1 MDAPRRSRRE
11 LLRLSGLG
19 AGALCL
25 GGLLAACGAPAAA
38 PSPTSAPA
46 PAPTQPPAKPAATQP
61 AAAPP
66 AAPTQAPAAAKPAN
80 VPKLLVSYGSP
91 VGSFAALWMAKAIG
105 AFEKYGV
112 EVDVQLVETATAIPG
127 LISNSIEAAEVSAA
141 PVLTADV
148 NGNQDLVLIASALNH
163 PILALYAGPDI
174 STADTLKG
182 KIIASDKP
190 GTPVDYSARLSL
202 SLLGL
207 KPEDVDLRAIGNS
220 SEIVAAMLSGQ
231 VQAGMV
237 APPQSFQV
245 EGKGFHLLQ
254 DIFSQPYQNV
264 GLVAKKS
271 RLDELAPGLRPL
283 LAAYRDGIQAWN
295 TQPDLA
301 MRVQDEYAK
310 VGDPESWRKTYE
322 FYTKTAPFEPSM
334 QPTMEGI
341 KAMMDFLT
349 ASVPA
354 MKDHKP
360 EDFVDTRLLSNLPSA

>member
-1 MDAPRRSRRE
+1 
-11 LLRLSGLG
+11 
-19 AGALCL
+19 
-25 GGLLAACGAPAAA
+25 
-38 PSPTSAPA
+38 
-46 PAPTQPPAKPAATQP
+46 
-61 AAAPP
+61 
-66 AAPTQAPAAAKPAN
+66 
-80 VPKLLVSYGSP
+80 LLVSYGSP
-91 VGSFAALWMAKAIG
+91 VGSFAALWMAKAIN

-112 EVDVQLVETATAIPG
+112 QVDVQLVETSTAIPG
-127 LISNSIEAAEVSAA
+127 LISNSIDAAEVSAA
-141 PVLTADV
+141 PVITADV

-163 PILALYAGPDI
+163 PILGLYAGPDI
-174 STADTLKG
+174 TTADTLRG
-182 KIIASDKP
+182 KTIASDKP

-231 VQAGMV
+231 VQAGLV

-245 EGKGFHLLQ
+245 ETKGFHLLQ

-264 GLVAKKS
+264 GLVAKRS
-271 RLDELAPGLRPL
+271 RLDELAPALRPL

-301 MRVQDEYAK
+301 MQVQDEYAK
-310 VGDPESWRKTYE
+310 VGDPEVLRKTYE

-334 QPTMEGI
+334 QPTMDGI
-341 KAMMDFLT
+341 KAMMDFLAAT
-349 ASVPA
+349 TVPA

-360 EDFVDTRLLSNLPSA
+360 EEFVDTRFLSNLPTG

>member
-1 MDAPRRSRRE
+1 MV
-11 LLRLSGLG
+11 
-19 AGALCL
+19 
-25 GGLLAACGAPAAA
+25 
-38 PSPTSAPA
+38 T
-46 PAPTQPPAKPAATQP
+46 
-61 AAAPP
+61 
-66 AAPTQAPAAAKPAN
+66 
-80 VPKLLVSYGSP
+80 YGSP

-105 AFEKYGV
+105 AFDKYGV
-112 EVDVQLVETATAIPG
+112 QVDVQLVETSTAIPG
-127 LISNSIEAAEVSAA
+127 LISNSIDAAEVSAA

-163 PILALYAGPDI
+163 PILGLYAGPDI
-174 STADTLKG
+174 TTAETLKG
-182 KIIASDKP
+182 KTIASDKP

-220 SEIVAAMLSGQ
+220 TEIVAAMLSGQ

-264 GLVAKKS
+264 GLVAKRS

-301 MRVQDEYAK
+301 MQVQDEYAK
-310 VGDPESWRKTYE
+310 VGDPDILRKTYE

-341 KAMMDFLT
+341 KAMMDFLA

-360 EDFVDTRLLSNLPSA
+360 EDFVDTRFLSNLPT

>member
-1 MDAPRRSRRE
+1 MVAPLWSRRN
-11 LLRLSGLG
+11 LLRVSGVG

-25 GGLLAACGAPAAA
+25 GGLLAACGAPSTTPAA
-38 PSPTSAPA
+38 PTSAPA
-46 PAPTQPPAKPAATQP
+46 PTQAAPKPAATQ
-61 AAAPP
+61 AAP
-66 AAPTQAPAAAKPAN
+66 AAPATQPPAAKPAA
-80 VPKLLVSYGSP
+80 PKLLVSYGSP

-112 EVDVQLVETATAIPG
+112 QVDVQLVETATAIPG
-127 LISNSIEAAEVSAA
+127 LIANSIEAAEVSAA

-163 PILALYAGPDI
+163 PILGLYAGADI
-174 STADTLKG
+174 TTAETLKG
-182 KIIASDKP
+182 KTIASDKP

-220 SEIVAAMLSGQ
+220 TEIVAAMLSGQ

-264 GLVAKKS
+264 GLVAKRS
-271 RLDELAPGLRPL
+271 RLDELAPALRPL

-295 TQPDLA
+295 SQPDLA
-301 MRVQDEYAK
+301 MQVQDEYAK
-310 VGDPESWRKTYE
+310 VGDQDVLRKTYE

-341 KAMMDFLT
+341 KAMMDFL
-349 ASVPA
+349 AQSVPA

-360 EDFVDTRLLSNLPSA
+360 DDFVDTRFLGNLPTG